1 MKLKRYI
8 VLILLTGFAISVHS
22 QPGRIYVVA
31 KPLDDG
37 RFVSRIITLDSAETQ
52 RLNGARIKYQRFE
65 NKKPVFEKVL
75 QPQSGEMLRS
85 LAAQKDNFYLD
96 EMADIYFN
104 EEGYPIDSSYRFLYF
119 LSLFNFDGAKW
130 MGTGIEDRAIMGRNT
145 AIRYTIID
153 RNGKSKIL
161 PMMSLND
168 AFWKYKLPEPGAPRV
183 TCGNLSTI
191 LELDARSTQGAY
203 WGFMAQRKEM
213 PGGAWEWISD
223 RILINSFHE
232 SEDPSLRAYYKLADS
247 LPRNETL
254 YGFRWV
260 GVDFFG
266 DAGPPGD
273 SAVCAGFERLTSGA
287 EYVEYQVVQDS
298 FVKIFWRIDSLMWP
312 KVRSIDL
319 ALAVDSIQGH
329 YSVIKADI
337 SRDSNFVFI
346 KLPDPIGY
354 YKFITQPYWGDPIS
368 SLSIPIERLDHL
380 PPAIPSTLT
389 GKIDSLGRVE
399 LNWQKNTEADLWG
412 YRIYYANNLTDEF
425 SLLNHEPTWKNQY
438 LDTVDINNLTPKIY
452 YKILA
457 LDRRGNYSAFSEI
470 LEIVKPDTIAP
481 ATPLIKGLRQYKN
494 KSIALI
500 RMSGSSSEDV
510 YVYRLMRT
518 NGKDSIYQV
527 YMTYSS
533 LPADTIVVDTTVAY
547 ADTYHYLLSAEDY
560 SHNTSYSEPFSIS
573 IIEDGIRPSYPVE
586 NAVLDTV
593 RHQVIINWKRP
604 LRSKEKFILY
614 KSIHGGTY
622 SRAATID
629 LIDGQYVDKDIPIDF
644 DVKYKV
650 KTLYSDGT
658 YSKARDIEVV
668 IKR

>member
-223 RILINSFHE
+223 
-232 SEDPSLRAYYKLADS
+232 
-247 LPRNETL
+247 
-254 YGFRWV
+254 
-260 GVDFFG
+260 
-266 DAGPPGD
+266 
-273 SAVCAGFERLTSGA
+273 
-287 EYVEYQVVQDS
+287 
-298 FVKIFWRIDSLMWP
+298 
-312 KVRSIDL
+312 
-319 ALAVDSIQGH
+319 
-329 YSVIKADI
+329 
-337 SRDSNFVFI
+337 
-346 KLPDPIGY
+346 
-354 YKFITQPYWGDPIS
+354 
-368 SLSIPIERLDHL
+368 
-380 PPAIPSTLT
+380 
-389 GKIDSLGRVE
+389 
-399 LNWQKNTEADLWG
+399 
-412 YRIYYANNLTDEF
+412 
-425 SLLNHEPTWKNQY
+425 
-438 LDTVDINNLTPKIY
+438 
-452 YKILA
+452 
-457 LDRRGNYSAFSEI
+457 
-470 LEIVKPDTIAP
+470 
-481 ATPLIKGLRQYKN
+481 
-494 KSIALI
+494 
-500 RMSGSSSEDV
+500 
-510 YVYRLMRT
+510 
-518 NGKDSIYQV
+518 
-527 YMTYSS
+527 
-533 LPADTIVVDTTVAY
+533 
-547 ADTYHYLLSAEDY
+547 
-560 SHNTSYSEPFSIS
+560 
-573 IIEDGIRPSYPVE
+573 
-586 NAVLDTV
+586 
-593 RHQVIINWKRP
+593 
-604 LRSKEKFILY
+604 
-614 KSIHGGTY
+614 
-622 SRAATID
+622 
-629 LIDGQYVDKDIPIDF
+629 
-644 DVKYKV
+644 
-650 KTLYSDGT
+650 
-658 YSKARDIEVV
+658 
-668 IKR
+668 